1 MLFLVIGWYVFLNF
15 FELYEYNFG
24 VKNYS
29 FKVRKTNQKVGLFL
43 MAVPQPFQFLGS
55 SVWCI
60 VPLFQNNVYSFFKNN
75 SVSSYFVLNVLLLIV
90 PLGSI
95 PELPA
100 ESCKEIKASE
110 GQQVVS
116 DWYWIYSVIHGKAV
130 LAYCDME
137 TEGGVINWK
146 IKLVQ

>member
-1 MLFLVIGWYVFLNF
+1 M
-15 FELYEYNFG
+15 
-24 VKNYS
+24 
-29 FKVRKTNQKVGLFL
+29 
-43 MAVPQPFQFLGS
+43 
-55 SVWCI
+55 
-60 VPLFQNNVYSFFKNN
+60 VYRPTVSKKCLHSFKNN
-75 SVSSYFVLNVLLLIV
+75 SVSSYFVLNVLLSIV

-137 TEGGVINWK
+137 TEGGVIN
-146 IKLVQ
+146 

>member
-1 MLFLVIGWYVFLNF
+1 
-15 FELYEYNFG
+15 
-24 VKNYS
+24 
-29 FKVRKTNQKVGLFL
+29 

-60 VPLFQNNVYSFFKNN
+60 VPLFQNNVYFFLKNN
-75 SVSSYFVLNVLLLIV
+75 SVSSYFVLNVLLSIV

-137 TEGGVINWK
+137 TEGGVIN
-146 IKLVQ
+146 

>member
-1 MLFLVIGWYVFLNF
+1 
-15 FELYEYNFG
+15 
-24 VKNYS
+24 
-29 FKVRKTNQKVGLFL
+29 
-43 MAVPQPFQFLGS
+43 MAVPRPFEFLGG

-60 VPLFQNNVYSFFKNN
+60 VLLFQHSVYLFSL
-75 SVSSYFVLNVLLLIV
+75 SIA

-100 ESCKEIKASE
+100 ESCREIKASE

-116 DWYWIYSVIHGKAV
+116 DWYWIHSAKHGKAV

-137 TEGGVINWK
+137 TKGGVINWK
-146 IKLVQ
+146 IKLDL